1 MRSVAH
7 GALNAQLRSG
17 MPEPKRNERDCME
30 ANIHKF
36 QAFVKAAECGSFT
49 RTAQQL
55 GYTQSSV
62 SRMVQGLEEDWGVRL
77 FERAGGTV
85 RLTKEGERLLP
96 EARAVVQSFERLT
109 MKVDDINGLESGNV
123 SIAAPS
129 SIVSWKLARP
139 LGAFAEDHPNI
150 EIDITES
157 TYGEAEK
164 LLTEGAVDVA
174 FVPKKL
180 DPASF
185 SSKFFH
191 KDEIVVV
198 SKRGH
203 FGEGRSSIPI
213 DLLKDERFIADTE
226 TAPLLQKEL
235 RHAVV
240 RCETS
245 DFNAILALIDAG
257 LGISLLPMLAL
268 GKLPDTLEI
277 HHLEIRAF
285 RTMYMVHRLGQGL
298 SLAALTFLNYLREQ

>member
-1 MRSVAH
+1 
-7 GALNAQLRSG
+7 
-17 MPEPKRNERDCME
+17 ME

-150 EIDITES
+150 
-157 TYGEAEK
+157 
-164 LLTEGAVDVA
+164 
-174 FVPKKL
+174 
-180 DPASF
+180 
-185 SSKFFH
+185 
-191 KDEIVVV
+191 
-198 SKRGH
+198 
-203 FGEGRSSIPI
+203 
-213 DLLKDERFIADTE
+213 
-226 TAPLLQKEL
+226 
-235 RHAVV
+235 
-240 RCETS
+240 
-245 DFNAILALIDAG
+245 
-257 LGISLLPMLAL
+257 
-268 GKLPDTLEI
+268 
-277 HHLEIRAF
+277 
-285 RTMYMVHRLGQGL
+285 
-298 SLAALTFLNYLREQ
+298 

>member
-1 MRSVAH
+1 M
-7 GALNAQLRSG
+7 
-17 MPEPKRNERDCME
+17 
-30 ANIHKF
+30 
-36 QAFVKAAECGSFT
+36 
-49 RTAQQL
+49 
-55 GYTQSSV
+55 
-62 SRMVQGLEEDWGVRL
+62 
-77 FERAGGTV
+77 
-85 RLTKEGERLLP
+85 
-96 EARAVVQSFERLT
+96 
-109 MKVDDINGLESGNV
+109 

-185 SSKFFH
+185 SSKLFH